1 MGLKTG
7 EIGPG
12 RFSKALG
19 VALRNLI
26 SIRREE
32 FKLAGF

>member
-1 MGLKTG
+1 MRLKTG

-19 VALRNLI
+19 AALKNLV
-26 SIRREE
+26 SNRKEE
-32 FKLAGF
+32 FKF